1 MPEQTILET
10 NVVLIVGQEQ
20 RKRDELYVRRLIKL
34 RQAKMIELA
43 AIEDELAAYGW
54 KPSERKRG

>member
-1 MPEQTILET
+1 MPEHAVIET
-10 NVVLIVGQEQ
+10 NVVLIVSQEQ

-43 AIEDELAAYGW
+43 AIEDELAGYGW
-54 KPSERKRG
+54 KPKEKVGV

>member
-10 NVVLIVGQEQ
+10 NVVLIVSQEQ
-20 RKRDELYVRRLIKL
+20 QKRDELYVRRLIKL

-43 AIEDELAAYGW
+43 AIEDELAGYGW
-54 KPSERKRG
+54 KPKPKD